1 MASERCNGE
10 VALVP
15 AFNEEASIQAVVWRI
30 QAQCPIAD
38 VVVIN
43 DGSQDR
49 TAQTARDAGAA
60 VLSLPVNLGMGG
72 AMQTGYL
79 YAAKRGY
86 DVAIQIDGD
95 GQHDPSQA
103 GALIDVVRSGR
114 ADMAIGS
121 RYLAQRRKGS
131 SFPRRLGNAFLARY
145 LSIVTR
151 SRITDPTSGL
161 RAVNRRVIEF
171 YAREYPIDYP
181 EPEAIAVPCPLSV
194 LATEVA
200 PIGGASAC
208 TGSPHEGAAM
218 PTALQLTQEEREQYL
233 RSASST
239 VRPERLIVEE
249 QRTREATLGRVREAA
264 AVLKG
269 RFGARRVVL
278 FGSLAHG
285 GWFGPDSDVDLAVEG
300 LPVARYWEAW
310 RAVEEILPRGGVD
323 LIELEASSESLRA
336 AIARYGVEL

>member
-1 MASERCNGE
+1 MTAKML
-10 VALVP
+10 AIVP
-15 AFNEEASIQAVVWRI
+15 AHNEQGTVASVVGAIRAQLPNAAVVGVR
-30 QAQCPIAD
+30 A
-38 VVVIN
+38 
-43 DGSQDR
+43 GSLDH
-49 TAQTARDAGAA
+49 TAQIARHAGAM
-60 VLSLPVNLGMGG
+60 VLSLPVNLGIGG
-72 AMQTGYL
+72 AMQTGYA
-79 YAAKRGY
+79 YAARQGY

-103 GALIDVVRSGR
+103 GALIGVVRSGR
-114 ADMAIGS
+114 ANMAIGS

-131 SFPRRLGNAFLARY
+131 SFLRRLGNAFLARY
-145 LSIVTR
+145 LSLVTR